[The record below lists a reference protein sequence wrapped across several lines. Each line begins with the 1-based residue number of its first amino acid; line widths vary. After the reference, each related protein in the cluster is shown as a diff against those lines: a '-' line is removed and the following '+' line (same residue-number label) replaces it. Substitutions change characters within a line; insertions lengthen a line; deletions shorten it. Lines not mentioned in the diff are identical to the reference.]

1 MVLTCRGYVPDKAEL
16 SQDKAGRET
25 DKPEFRH
32 DRVSNSPTGGTSAF
46 QSAPPP
52 GGTGGGGT
60 TSAID
65 TVVERFPPYN
75 EYGDGDIVG
84 SVSAS
89 RRAKNVDGGNSGKSR
104 AALLRGSFYP

>member
-1 MVLTCRGYVPDKAEL
+1 MTGSPIAQREAHLL
-16 SQDKAGRET
+16 SRVRLPLGGRE
-25 DKPEFRH
+25 
-32 DRVSNSPTGGTSAF
+32 
-46 QSAPPP
+46 
-52 GGTGGGGT
+52 GGT
-60 TSAID
+60 TSAIN